1 MMRDH
6 GLSAEYRENLDVIIR
21 SGEHLLGLINDVLEM
36 SKIEAGQHTLNEENF
51 DLYYML
57 NGLEDM
63 FRLRASDKKL
73 TLLFDL
79 AEDVPQYVRTDP
91 NKLRQVL
98 INLLGNAVKFT
109 HEGGVTR
116 CRSAPLSLTE
126 DENLAIEKGAR
137 LFFEVEDTGPGIAEN
152 ELEDLFEAFKQR
164 RHGAANARRLRA
176 GTGNQPYVCPSPG
189 WRPHRSQCRR
199 PGFGL

>member
-63 FRLRASDKKL
+63 FRLRTSDKKL

-109 HEGGVTR
+109 PKEASRYGV
-116 CRSAPLSLTE
+116 
-126 DENLAIEKGAR
+126 
-137 LFFEVEDTGPGIAEN
+137 
-152 ELEDLFEAFKQR
+152 EA
-164 RHGAANARRLRA
+164 LL
-176 GTGNQPYVCPSPG
+176 CP
-189 WRPHRSQCRR
+189 
-199 PGFGL
+199 